1 MVLYKLIKNIKKE
14 LNVKARYCPQ
24 CKPIESVP
32 DLSKSDFT
40 KIFKRLYWYY
50 KDIYT
55 IDVYIDNVFK
65 FFLIFW
71 KQLCLFCIF

>member
-40 KIFKRLYWYY
+40 KIFKRLY
-50 KDIYT
+50 
-55 IDVYIDNVFK
+55 
-65 FFLIFW
+65 
-71 KQLCLFCIF
+71 